1 MALKKEIEL
10 ENGIIVNYH
19 RIVSINKVTN
29 NCNIIEVAS
38 YTSEKQRDKE
48 KEYYKSIEKDKRM
61 NVFIETEYIQK
72 EYSKNETIEE
82 CYEYLKK
89 IDKFKDAE
97 DVLEIT
103 VDNIEKTA
111 EETTEEVEQTENK
124 ETVKEEE

>member
-1 MALKKEIEL
+1 M

-72 EYSKNETIEE
+72 EYSENETIEE

-103 VDNIEKTA
+103 VDNVEKTA

>member
-72 EYSKNETIEE
+72 EYSENETIEE

-103 VDNIEKTA
+103 VDNVENTVEEDKN
-111 EETTEEVEQTENK
+111 EETKEKEV
-124 ETVKEEE
+124 